1 MMPSLTCFKFGFTPS
16 WPMLLLAV
24 VFFSLFLRLGFWQ
37 ISRADEKTKMILAQ
51 KTQERQ
57 KPVLW
62 SAKKKLP
69 LQYERIVL
77 KGKYGSQIFLLDNQ
91 HHNHQF
97 GYDVLTPLELSDGT
111 LVLIDRGWVPGELT
125 RRVLPNIQIPKGVI
139 ELQGS
144 AYFPSKKQWVLGP
157 ALEERGNK
165 ITILERVDDQLIS
178 QILQKS
184 VSPFIIRL
192 DKQDANGFV
201 REWETVSMPPQRHL
215 AYALQWFV
223 MALVVLII
231 FVALNLK
238 KKNEK
243 TSQ

>member
-1 MMPSLTCFKFGFTPS
+1 MMPSLTCFKFRFTPS
-16 WPMLLLAV
+16 WPMLILAIL
-24 VFFSLFLRLGFWQ
+24 FFSLFVRLGFWQ
-37 ISRADEKTKMILAQ
+37 VARADEKTKMIFAQ

-62 SAKKKLP
+62 TSQKKLP

-77 KGKYGSQIFLLDNQ
+77 KGKYLSQIFLLDNQ
-91 HHNHQF
+91 HHKHQF
-97 GYDVLTPLELSDGT
+97 GYDVLSPLELSDGT
-111 LVLIDRGWVPGELT
+111 IIIVDRGWVPGELT
-125 RRVLPNIQIPKGVI
+125 RRVLPNVQIPKGTV

-144 AYFPSKKQWVLGP
+144 TYFPSKNQWVLGP
-157 ALEERGNK
+157 ALEEKGNK
-165 ITILERVDDQLIS
+165 MIILERVDDQLMS

-192 DKQDANGFV
+192 DKQDTNGFV

-238 KKNEK
+238 KKDEK
-243 TSQ
+243 TN

>member
-1 MMPSLTCFKFGFTPS
+1 MMPSLTCFKFRFTPS
-16 WPMLLLAV
+16 WPMLLLAIL
-24 VFFSLFLRLGFWQ
+24 FFSLFVRLGYWQ
-37 ISRADEKTKMILAQ
+37 IYRADEKTKMIVAQ
-51 KTQERQ
+51 KTQEKQ
-57 KPVLW
+57 KPVPW
-62 SAKKKLP
+62 TTKEKLP

-77 KGKYGSQIFLLDNQ
+77 KGRYLSQVFLLDNQ

-97 GYDVLTPLELSDGT
+97 GYDVLSPLELSDGSIII
-111 LVLIDRGWVPGELT
+111 IDRGWVPGEVT
-125 RRVLPNIQIPKGVI
+125 RRVLPNIQFPKGIV

-144 AYFPSKKQWVLGP
+144 AYFPSKNQWVLGP
-157 ALEERGNK
+157 ALEEKGNK
-165 ITILERVDDQLIS
+165 IIILERVDDQLIS

-192 DKQDANGFV
+192 DKHDTNGFV

-231 FVALNLK
+231 FVVLNLK

-243 TSQ
+243 TS